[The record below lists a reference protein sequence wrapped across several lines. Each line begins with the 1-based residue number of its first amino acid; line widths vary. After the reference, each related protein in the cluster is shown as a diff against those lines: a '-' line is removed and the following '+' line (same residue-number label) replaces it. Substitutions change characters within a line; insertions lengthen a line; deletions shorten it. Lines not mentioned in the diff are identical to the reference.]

1 MVANPSNYRR
11 PIVSSRSA
19 ATSFSCIESLR
30 RIIRRGA
37 EAAFLIRGHDRS
49 FCEAIADEAMLA
61 IHADIDEYDHKSDF
75 RAWAIAIAIRIGF
88 EKIRKLHVTQTR
100 LLQTELPQ
108 NSEADTS
115 NATAPDDGSKN
126 GDQQR
131 HLELEQTR
139 LDDKTGKKLRVAQEL
154 LRLHREMVQRIL
166 DGKNPFYVA
175 QELKLSD
182 DFQQIFMSEA
192 VRKLKLLRR
201 HLRTE
206 FAVPTPIGLR

>member
-131 HLELEQTR
+131 HLELEQT
-139 LDDKTGKKLRVAQEL
+139 LLDKTGKKLRVAQEL

>member
-131 HLELEQTR
+131 HLELEQTL

-154 LRLHREMVQRIL
+154 L
-166 DGKNPFYVA
+166 
-175 QELKLSD
+175 LSL
-182 DFQQIFMSEA
+182 I
-192 VRKLKLLRR
+192 
-201 HLRTE
+201 H
-206 FAVPTPIGLR
+206 I